1 MNLHKSLYPLFALM
15 LLSIVYSCASPGNPS
30 GGPQDKTPPIFINS
44 HPKPNATNVNNQK
57 LELIFDEIV
66 TLKDP
71 STKIIVSPAQTEQPK
86 ITANG
91 RKVTVEIIDTL
102 LENTTYTVDFSNA
115 IQDNNE
121 GNPLYNFAFAFS
133 TGEQIDT
140 MRVSGIVL
148 DSHTLE
154 PMQGVVVG
162 LHDDLSDSAFFKTKM
177 KRVALT
183 NDRGQFTIRN
193 LKPGKYHIFGLKD
206 LDRDYKFANPTED
219 IAFCDSIIIPAVE
232 MTESAD
238 TVYNLENE
246 IDTIIPRM
254 KPRYLPNDI
263 LLNMFNE
270 NRMAQYMSKYSRL
283 DSTKI
288 SVIFAAQSDTLPQ
301 LRIINKQPEPTDW
314 YTLER
319 SQHNDSLTYWITKPE
334 LVSSDS
340 LRIEL
345 RSLRTDTAN
354 NLVWGTDTL
363 NFNFQRPKP
372 KKPEKKKKNDTVPE
386 IPKTPHLSLGLVG
399 GTTVEVYAPLYI
411 ETPTPIDSFS
421 TAAFHL
427 DIKVDTLWNEVKD
440 FKVAFRDSTINRRT
454 LSLRQKW
461 EPGASYKLRIDTIGI
476 TDIYGLF
483 TAPFEQEFSVRAIEE
498 YGNLTFN
505 ITGLPQD
512 TLACVELLSG
522 SDEPILTVPV
532 KDGRAVF
539 LNLLPAKYYA
549 RLFIDRNGN
558 GKYDTGNYAL
568 RLQPEE
574 TFYYPGYVNLKKN
587 WDVEQTWDIYA
598 TPVDKQK
605 PEAIKKNKPE
615 RKKWEEAE
623 KKPTTEEEEDESGFN
638 NFDDPNDPNQRR
650 FNQQLNGSY
659 YN

>member
-1 MNLHKSLYPLFALM
+1 M
-15 LLSIVYSCASPGNPS
+15 
-30 GGPQDKTPPIFINS
+30 
-44 HPKPNATNVNNQK
+44 
-57 LELIFDEIV
+57 
-66 TLKDP
+66 
-71 STKIIVSPAQTEQPK
+71 
-86 ITANG
+86 
-91 RKVTVEIIDTL
+91 
-102 LENTTYTVDFSNA
+102 
-115 IQDNNE
+115 
-121 GNPLYNFAFAFS
+121 
-133 TGEQIDT
+133 
-140 MRVSGIVL
+140 
-148 DSHTLE
+148 
-154 PMQGVVVG
+154 
-162 LHDDLSDSAFFKTKM
+162 
-177 KRVALT
+177 
-183 NDRGQFTIRN
+183 
-193 LKPGKYHIFGLKD
+193 
-206 LDRDYKFANPTED
+206 
-219 IAFCDSIIIPAVE
+219 
-232 MTESAD
+232 
-238 TVYNLENE
+238 
-246 IDTIIPRM
+246 
-254 KPRYLPNDI
+254 
-263 LLNMFNE
+263 
-270 NRMAQYMSKYSRL
+270 
-283 DSTKI
+283 
-288 SVIFAAQSDTLPQ
+288 
-301 LRIINKQPEPTDW
+301 
-314 YTLER
+314 
-319 SQHNDSLTYWITKPE
+319 
-334 LVSSDS
+334 
-340 LRIEL
+340 
-345 RSLRTDTAN
+345 
-354 NLVWGTDTL
+354 
-363 NFNFQRPKP
+363 
-372 KKPEKKKKNDTVPE
+372 
-386 IPKTPHLSLGLVG
+386 SLGLVG

-574 TFYYPGYVNLKKN
+574 TYYYPGYVNLKKN

-659 YN
+659 Y

>member
-1 MNLHKSLYPLFALM
+1 MNLRKSLYPLLALV
-15 LLSIVYSCASPGNPS
+15 LLSIVHSCASPGNPS

-44 HPKPNATNVNNQK
+44 HPKPNATNVNSK
-57 LELIFDEIV
+57 KIELTFDEIV

-86 ITANG
+86 FTANG
-91 RKVTVEIIDTL
+91 RKVTVEIIDSL
-102 LENTTYTVDFSNA
+102 LKNTTYTIDFSNS

-154 PMQGVVVG
+154 PMQSVVVG
-162 LHDDLSDSAFFKTKM
+162 LQDDLSDSAFFKTKL

-193 LKPGKYHIFGLKD
+193 LKPGKYHIFGLND

-219 IAFCDSIIIPAVE
+219 IAFCDSIIIPTVE
-232 MTESAD
+232 MREAAD
-238 TVYNLENE
+238 TVYNMKNE
-246 IDTIIPRM
+246 IDTITKRM

-270 NRMAQYMSKYSRL
+270 NRTAQYLSKYSRI

-288 SVIFAAQSDTLPQ
+288 SIIFAAQSDTLPQ

-340 LRIEL
+340 LRIEM
-345 RSLRTDTAN
+345 RSLRTDTVN

-363 NFNFQRPKP
+363 NFNFQRPKA

-386 IPKTPHLSLGLVG
+386 IPQIPHLSLGLAG

-421 TAAFHL
+421 LKAFHL
-427 DIKVDTLWNEVKD
+427 DIKVDTLWEEVKD

-454 LSLRQKW
+454 LSLHPKW

-505 ITGLPQD
+505 ITGLPKD
-512 TLACVELLSG
+512 TLACVELLSS
-522 SDEPILTVPV
+522 SDEPILIEPV
-532 KDGRAVF
+532 KNGRAVF

-574 TFYYPGYVNLKKN
+574 TFYYPGNVNLKKN

-605 PEAIKKNKPE
+605 PDAIKKNKPE
-615 RKKWEEAE
+615 RKKWEEVQ
-623 KKPTTEEEEDESGFN
+623 KPTTEDEEEDESGFN

-659 YN
+659 Y

>member
-1 MNLHKSLYPLFALM
+1 MNLHKSLYPLFALV

-263 LLNMFNE
+263 LLSMFNE

-363 NFNFQRPKP
+363 NFNTAISQMMIFVNEFSKCETMPREAAEAFVKL
-372 KKPEKKKKNDTVPE
+372 
-386 IPKTPHLSLGLVG
+386 LSP
-399 GTTVEVYAPLYI
+399 YAPHIAEELWEILGNEPPVSLAPWPAYSEKILLENEI
-411 ETPTPIDSFS
+411 EILIQINGRPRERMMMPAD
-421 TAAFHL
+421 AQPAEMEQL
-427 DIKVDTLWNEVKD
+427 ALGNEKVKAQLEGRNVIKVICVPKRVVNI
-440 FKVAFRDSTINRRT
+440 VA
-454 LSLRQKW
+454 K
-461 EPGASYKLRIDTIGI
+461 
-476 TDIYGLF
+476 
-483 TAPFEQEFSVRAIEE
+483 
-498 YGNLTFN
+498 
-505 ITGLPQD
+505 
-512 TLACVELLSG
+512 
-522 SDEPILTVPV
+522 
-532 KDGRAVF
+532 
-539 LNLLPAKYYA
+539 
-549 RLFIDRNGN
+549 
-558 GKYDTGNYAL
+558 
-568 RLQPEE
+568 
-574 TFYYPGYVNLKKN
+574 
-587 WDVEQTWDIYA
+587 
-598 TPVDKQK
+598 
-605 PEAIKKNKPE
+605 
-615 RKKWEEAE
+615 
-623 KKPTTEEEEDESGFN
+623 
-638 NFDDPNDPNQRR
+638 
-650 FNQQLNGSY
+650 
-659 YN
+659 

>member
-1 MNLHKSLYPLFALM
+1 
-15 LLSIVYSCASPGNPS
+15 
-30 GGPQDKTPPIFINS
+30 
-44 HPKPNATNVNNQK
+44 
-57 LELIFDEIV
+57 
-66 TLKDP
+66 
-71 STKIIVSPAQTEQPK
+71 
-86 ITANG
+86 
-91 RKVTVEIIDTL
+91 
-102 LENTTYTVDFSNA
+102 
-115 IQDNNE
+115 
-121 GNPLYNFAFAFS
+121 
-133 TGEQIDT
+133 
-140 MRVSGIVL
+140 
-148 DSHTLE
+148 
-154 PMQGVVVG
+154 
-162 LHDDLSDSAFFKTKM
+162 
-177 KRVALT
+177 
-183 NDRGQFTIRN
+183 
-193 LKPGKYHIFGLKD
+193 
-206 LDRDYKFANPTED
+206 
-219 IAFCDSIIIPAVE
+219 
-232 MTESAD
+232 
-238 TVYNLENE
+238 
-246 IDTIIPRM
+246 
-254 KPRYLPNDI
+254 
-263 LLNMFNE
+263 
-270 NRMAQYMSKYSRL
+270 MAQYMSKYSRL

-440 FKVAFRDSTINRRT
+440 FKVTFRDSTINRRT

-505 ITGLPQD
+505 IPGLPQD

-574 TFYYPGYVNLKKN
+574 TYYYPGYVNLKKN

-659 YN
+659 Y